1 MLVSLFLAAAQSPQ
15 WLTYEGDAE
24 LSPGNGRR
32 IVFVAGDEEYRSE
45 EALPFLARS
54 MNRLGFECIVLFSQ
68 NQETGLIDPDEST
81 YIPGLHLI
89 ADAELLVLQLR
100 FREFLDDDMKHIV
113 DYVEAG
119 KPLVGLRTST
129 HAFNYGKNKESKYAH
144 WTWTS
149 KEWPGGF
156 GKQILGET
164 WVSHHGHHGHEAT
177 RGIPNPSASEHV
189 VLKGVGSCFGLTDVY
204 TVGKL
209 PDDATVLLHG
219 EVVAG
224 MDVEDI
230 AVDGKKNDPMLPVA
244 WLRERVVSED
254 VTQRIFATTMG
265 AAVDWLD
272 EDLHRLFF
280 QASMWC
286 LGDEDKIATTTF
298 DGSAVGV
305 FEPTMYGFGS
315 GRLGYK
321 PEDYRNGS
329 PWLAESATD

>member
-1 MLVSLFLAAAQSPQ
+1 M
-15 WLTYEGDAE
+15 
-24 LSPGNGRR
+24 
-32 IVFVAGDEEYRSE
+32 
-45 EALPFLARS
+45 
-54 MNRLGFECIVLFSQ
+54 
-68 NQETGLIDPDEST
+68 
-81 YIPGLHLI
+81 
-89 ADAELLVLQLR
+89 
-100 FREFLDDDMKHIV
+100 
-113 DYVEAG
+113 
-119 KPLVGLRTST
+119 
-129 HAFNYGKNKESKYAH
+129 
-144 WTWTS
+144 
-149 KEWPGGF
+149 
-156 GKQILGET
+156 
-164 WVSHHGHHGHEAT
+164 
-177 RGIPNPSASEHV
+177 

-286 LGDEDKIATTTF
+286 LGDEDKIATTPF
-298 DGSAVGV
+298 DGSVVGA